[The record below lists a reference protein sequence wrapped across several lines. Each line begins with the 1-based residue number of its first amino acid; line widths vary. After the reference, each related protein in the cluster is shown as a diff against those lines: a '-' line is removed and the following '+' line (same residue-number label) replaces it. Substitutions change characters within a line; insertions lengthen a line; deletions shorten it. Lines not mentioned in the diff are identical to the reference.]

1 MALCNLIIACER
13 HQVFNEDQAYMNS
26 NCQHNNLYRPQQ
38 VETSIAKF
46 GKVFGSITLKH
57 LMNKIC
63 LLITAFLIIITIN
76 SCSKKN
82 HPSGTTATK
91 SADSTAAT
99 KIVKKRPLITTVPK
113 VITVNDKVAKRSV
126 DGRYYY
132 DLNGHR
138 YWRNNKDGKYYLF
151 NKSMF
156 DDDAFKVK
164 GN

>member
-1 MALCNLIIACER
+1 LVVLSK
-13 HQVFNEDQAYMNS
+13 Q
-26 NCQHNNLYRPQQ
+26 
-38 VETSIAKF
+38 
-46 GKVFGSITLKH
+46 H
-57 LMNKIC
+57 LMYKIC
-63 LLITAFLIIITIN
+63 LFISVFLTIITIN

-82 HPSGTTATK
+82 HPSPASSTTEKPAETK
-91 SADSTAAT
+91 A
-99 KIVKKRPLITTVPK
+99 VKKRPLITTVPK
-113 VITVNDKVAKRSV
+113 VIAVNDKVAKRSV

-156 DDDAFKVK
+156 DDEAFKAK